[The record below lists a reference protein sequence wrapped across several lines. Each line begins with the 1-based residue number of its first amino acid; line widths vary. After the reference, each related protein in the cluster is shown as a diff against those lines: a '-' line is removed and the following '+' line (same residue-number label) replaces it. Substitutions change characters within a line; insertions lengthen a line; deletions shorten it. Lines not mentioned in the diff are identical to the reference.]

1 MIQSLLLG
9 IRIVKVNN
17 WENNL
22 LISSYYFETKF
33 LFSRFTEISLKKMPR
48 FIVSNNTLN
57 VVCW

>member
-22 LISSYYFETKF
+22 LISGYYFETKV
-33 LFSRFTEISLKKMPR
+33 LFSRFTEISLKKNAKIYC
-48 FIVSNNTLN
+48 FQ
-57 VVCW
+57 